1 MRGEFAVAAF
11 QAMKA
16 VEGQRITPPHQ
27 PRSLAT
33 HDKAQHPSAM
43 KAKMRRRP
51 FRTPLRAN
59 KSSTTAKKVSAR
71 GAYSPRRNTLQKSEG
86 GKPHPRF
93 ALSARLREGPYA
105 ASGWDA

>member
-11 QAMKA
+11 QAMKT
-16 VEGQRITPPHQ
+16 VEGPENNPASQPETPSPHN
-27 PRSLAT
+27 
-33 HDKAQHPSAM
+33 KAQHPSAM

-59 KSSTTAKKVSAR
+59 KSSTTAKKVSAN
-71 GAYSPRRNTLQKSEG
+71 GAYSPRRNTLQKSQG

-93 ALSARLREGPYA
+93 ALSARLREGTYA
-105 ASGWDA
+105 ASG